1 MKECPRCKS
10 TNFRKDGIV
19 NGKQR
24 YLCRDCN
31 YHFTVKQ
38 RGKPDYVKKNAL
50 HLYLEGLGF
59 RSIGR
64 YLGVSHVTVFNWIKA
79 FGEKVSSLRSSTD
92 IEVVEMDEMQTYIQ
106 SKKTIVGSGLL
117 LIEMGKNSPTA
128 RWAAGEVK
136 QEKSFG
142 NA

>member
-1 MKECPRCKS
+1 MEECPRCKS

-19 NGKQR
+19 KEKQR
-24 YLCRDCN
+24 YLCKDCH

-38 RGKPDYVKKNAL
+38 RGKSDDVKKNAL

-64 YLGVSHVTVFNWIKA
+64 YLGVSHVAVFNWIKA
-79 FGEKVSSLRSSTD
+79 FGEKLESLRSSTK
-92 IEVVEMDEMQTYIQ
+92 IEVVELDEMHTYIQ
-106 SKKTIVGSGLL
+106 SKKTIAGSGLL
-117 LIEMGKNSPTA
+117 SIEMGKSSSTA
-128 RWAAGEVK
+128 KWVVEEPRP
-136 QEKSFG
+136 EKSSG